1 MLSKRVNMI
10 HPSPTLRITAT
21 AKKMKSEG
29 KPIITFAAGE
39 PDFDTPQSIKEA
51 AMEALRQGRTKY
63 TATSGIPELKEA
75 ICKKLEKDNNLKY
88 APEEIIVSNG
98 AKQCIFNA
106 LLSLLDEDE
115 TILIP
120 LPYWVSYPEIVNFA
134 GARYRLINGDRNNK
148 YKINAEN
155 LKRSIDSTVKAIIIN
170 SPSNPTGAIYS
181 RDELMEIAS
190 VLRENPS
197 TWIISDD
204 IYEKL
209 IYTDEKFTS
218 ILNVAPDLRYR
229 TIIINGL
236 SKSFSMTGFRIGYA
250 AANTEIISAMTRI
263 QDHTTSNAST
273 ISQYAALFALST
285 DINEIETM
293 RLEFK
298 RRMNI
303 MYEGITDINGLLP
316 IKPDGAF
323 YMFVDISGFLG
334 KKFKDTIIK
343 SSEDFALKLLENY
356 YVATIP
362 GIAFGTDSFLRLSFA
377 TSEKDILK
385 GINRL
390 KDFIKQ
396 IE

>member
-10 HPSPTLRITAT
+10 HPSSTLRITAT
-21 AKKMKSEG
+21 AKKMQGEG
-29 KPIITFAAGE
+29 KPVITFAAGE
-39 PDFDTPQSIKEA
+39 PDFDTPEAIKNA
-51 AMEALRQGRTKY
+51 AIDALRQGKTKY
-63 TATSGIPELKEA
+63 TPTSGIAELKEA
-75 ICKKLEKDNNLKY
+75 IVKKLEIENNLKY
-88 APEEIIVSNG
+88 SPEEIIVSNG

-106 LLSLLDEDE
+106 LLSLLNEHE

-134 GARYRLINGDRNNK
+134 GARYKLITGDKNNK
-148 YKINAEN
+148 YKFSA
-155 LKRSIDSTVKAIIIN
+155 KRLREAIDSSVKAIIIN
-170 SPSNPTGAIYS
+170 SPSNPTGAVYFK
-181 RDELMEIAS
+181 DELIEIAG

-197 TWIISDD
+197 IWILSDD

-209 IYTDEKFTS
+209 IYTDERFVS

-229 TIIINGL
+229 TILINGL

-250 AANTEIISAMTRI
+250 AANKEVISAMTRI

-273 ISQYAALFALST
+273 ISQYAALFALNNRVE
-285 DINEIETM
+285 DVEKM

-303 MYEGITDINGLLP
+303 MYERLSSIKGIVP

-323 YMFVDISGFLG
+323 YMFTDISTFIG
-334 KKFKDTIIK
+334 KRYKGDIIK
-343 SSEDFALKLLENY
+343 DSEDFAIKLLENY

-362 GIAFGTDSFLRLSFA
+362 GLAFGIDGFIRLSFA
-377 TSEKDILK
+377 TSEREIVE
-385 GINRL
+385 GIDR
-390 KDFIKQ
+390 IKSFVES